1 MNLKYGEILKPGRNP
16 PEEINVIIEIPKGSN
31 VKYELDKESGL
42 IFVDR
47 MLLSAMYY
55 PCNYGFIPQTKE
67 EDEDPV
73 DVLVLGNVPIV
84 PKAVIRARPIGV
96 LLTEDEKGNDSKII
110 ATALND
116 VDPSFSQVSDVEDIP
131 DHVRNQIT
139 HFFEHYKELEEGKY
153 VRIVGWENRE
163 FAKEKIMK
171 AMNMYSGLSR

>member
-1 MNLKYGEILKPGRNP
+1 
-16 PEEINVIIEIPKGSN
+16 
-31 VKYELDKESGL
+31 
-42 IFVDR
+42 
-47 MLLSAMYY
+47 
-55 PCNYGFIPQTKE
+55 
-67 EDEDPV
+67 
-73 DVLVLGNVPIV
+73 VPIV

-153 VRIVGWENRE
+153 VRIVGWKDRE
-163 FAKEKIMK
+163 FAKEKIVK
-171 AMNMYSGLSR
+171 AMNIYRGLGQSN